1 MGFASILGIKKT
13 KKAQAKIGAAT
24 MMKSNT
30 KGTLGLSYLIPVL
43 LDENIFSS
51 LIVVPVARHSNA
63 WLSSW
68 TMEPGNRNLL
78 MNLVLAYFV
87 HSP

>member
-1 MGFASILGIKKT
+1 MGLASIFGIKKM
-13 KKAQAKIGAAT
+13 KKAQAKIGVAA

-51 LIVVPVARHSNA
+51 LIVVPVTRHSNA
-63 WLSSW
+63 WLSS
-68 TMEPGNRNLL
+68 
-78 MNLVLAYFV
+78 
-87 HSP
+87 